1 MHFVL
6 TMSSNSSSKSS
17 SRSVAK
23 ILAARDSGLQ
33 PLLERAQI
41 LQSLTRVLR
50 EALDPVIA
58 DHISLVNLDNDTAI
72 VAADTPA
79 WLTKVRYLAPILLQQ
94 LQQQRGLHGLRKV
107 QFKVQPVMETP
118 PAPPARRAVLSTNSA
133 QLLDSAASGI
143 HEHAQPFH
151 GPHDV
156 ATERRQAA
164 GAVAV
169 FP

>member
-143 HEHAQPFH
+143 HDPAL
-151 GPHDV
+151 
-156 ATERRQAA
+156 AAALRRLSKHSRQ
-164 GAVAV
+164 GD
-169 FP
+169 